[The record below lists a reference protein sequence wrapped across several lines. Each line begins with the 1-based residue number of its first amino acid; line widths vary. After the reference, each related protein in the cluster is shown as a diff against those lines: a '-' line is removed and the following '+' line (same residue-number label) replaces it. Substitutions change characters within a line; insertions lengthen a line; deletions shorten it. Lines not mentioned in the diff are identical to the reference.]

1 VNAGDV
7 PLTEQREDLRFALE
21 PRDAIRI
28 GHEPSS
34 TILMAMSQPSSVSPQ
49 AAALTR
55 GAG

>member
-7 PLTEQREDLRFALE
+7 PLTERREDLRFALE
-21 PRDAIRI
+21 PRDATRI
-28 GHEPSS
+28 GHEPSG

>member
-1 VNAGDV
+1 VNAGGV
-7 PLTEQREDLRFALE
+7 PLTERCEDLRFAIE
-21 PRDAIRI
+21 PRDATRI
-28 GHEPSS
+28 GHEPSG